1 MELPNTKIRSVLPDT
16 AQQGTPV
23 NIVEAWSGGAV
34 DASAQGTF
42 GRWGYI
48 PQYSVIALVNG
59 IDQNAWV
66 FRVSR

>member
-1 MELPNTKIRSVLPDT
+1 M
-16 AQQGTPV
+16 

>member
-1 MELPNTKIRSVLPDT
+1 VKN
-16 AQQGTPV
+16 
-23 NIVEAWSGGAV
+23 WSGGSNVFALDMDSRAWNQV
-34 DASAQGTF
+34 ATNQGPTRPASAQGTF

-48 PQYSVIALVNG
+48 PQFGVIALVNG